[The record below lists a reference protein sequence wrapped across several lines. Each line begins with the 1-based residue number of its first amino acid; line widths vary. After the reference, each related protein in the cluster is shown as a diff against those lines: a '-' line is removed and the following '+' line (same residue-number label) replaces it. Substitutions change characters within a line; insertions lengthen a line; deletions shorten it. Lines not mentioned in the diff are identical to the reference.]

1 MLFELFADDA
11 FALVHVGGKKL
22 TPQRFQHHV
31 TGRSGNQSQD
41 FRRFH
46 YLEQVGELE
55 TQVARDLVAVL
66 APAAVLEMLEQA
78 EDPRQLAVGNRMNQ
92 RWRRGRHQAR
102 SSISEKT
109 LSVRLLKGSE
119 RRSRGRARSTL
130 ISPTSRPGPV
140 ESTNM
145 RSASSTASSMMW
157 VTIMM
162 VSTGLSAACHR
173 SSNSS
178 RRPIAVRASSA
189 ENGSSLSNTAGAP
202 RRAPAA
208 ASRLRVGAGRLPRTR
223 RALPYRCRGLRAARA
238 RQAGCR
244 APRGRVRCWLSH

>member
-11 FALVHVGGKKL
+11 LALVHISGKKL
-22 TPQRFQHHV
+22 APQRLQDHV
-31 TGRSGNQSQD
+31 AGRSGNQSQD

-46 YLEQVGELE
+46 YLEQIGELE
-55 TQVARDLVAVL
+55 AQAAGHLVAGL
-66 APAAVLEMLEQA
+66 ASTAVLEMLEQA

-92 RWRRGRHQAR
+92 RRRRGRHQAR

-109 LSVRLLKGSE
+109 LSVRLLKGSD

-140 ESTNM
+140 ESTSM

-162 VSTGLSAACHR
+162 VSTGLSTACHR

-189 ENGSSLSNTAGAP
+189 ENGSP
-202 RRAPAA
+202 
-208 ASRLRVGAGRLPRTR
+208 LRHNA
-223 RALPYRCRGLRAARA
+223 
-238 RQAGCR
+238 
-244 APRGRVRCWLSH
+244 